1 MSLTTTAVEP
11 KRQDRWAVVV
21 GIDNYDDGNHLYGC
35 VRDAEDVSAVLQSKL
50 KIPSDNLEVLV
61 SRHGDPI
68 KYSASSTPTRDN
80 VIRALEKLEDKDP
93 GAFVLFYYSG
103 HGGQCPTN
111 HPGLKEAGEL
121 DEMICTL
128 EEDIDD
134 VELGRLLNRLAAK
147 HTVLAILDCCHSGG
161 ADRAGFNPKE
171 EAIRCKNYDNTLAG
185 NRSAG
190 GNQNDA
196 PASTN
201 SQLYVERQYNLIAA
215 CHPNEFA
222 KERNFPKVPGTY
234 CRGGAMTHYFLESL
248 GQFSRSQNLVTYG
261 QLHDVMAAKM
271 KTQATLFQTPLHLGD
286 HNRLLFQSTPGNA
299 RLCAQ
304 ANVISVFNN
313 SVTLNR
319 GSSRHV
325 QVGDRFLLF
334 HPDEA
339 YFGLIA
345 ADDSSG
351 IEVEVTKADE
361 LQCTAVLPAG
371 SSRSLGS
378 VEPGWFA
385 RLSWRS
391 NRKIVHVQFPPD
403 DNNAALER
411 VRQFEANPN
420 APFKLVFI
428 APAEPADF
436 TVQIGEDNNFHVH
449 DKTGSLM
456 TNLPLIPAY
465 GKRNVQQLT
474 ALLIRLSF
482 YQLLLDMSQGPGSHP
497 TDFRFGLEKC
507 EPDNK
512 NSESL
517 GGWRIV
523 FQNTSPT
530 TLYVTILALGPGYDI
545 EEVFPHQFAQSTE
558 LAVSRAIPQNVKI
571 DIEIPGLLDS
581 AKGEKGFQMSDRFIA
596 FVTRTPVSFKEFIQP
611 ALVED
616 ADELGSDEDRAR
628 VRPPTINLSI
638 VRHAEIITRRLDD
651 GSFTTYDATKQHDDG
666 KNGKANGRHRD

>member
-134 VELGRLLNRLAAK
+134 VELGRLLNRLATK
-147 HTVLAILDCCHSGG
+147 HTVLAILDC
-161 ADRAGFNPKE
+161 
-171 EAIRCKNYDNTLAG
+171 L
-185 NRSAG
+185 
-190 GNQNDA
+190 
-196 PASTN
+196 
-201 SQLYVERQYNLIAA
+201 
-215 CHPNEFA
+215 
-222 KERNFPKVPGTY
+222 
-234 CRGGAMTHYFLESL
+234 
-248 GQFSRSQNLVTYG
+248 TYG